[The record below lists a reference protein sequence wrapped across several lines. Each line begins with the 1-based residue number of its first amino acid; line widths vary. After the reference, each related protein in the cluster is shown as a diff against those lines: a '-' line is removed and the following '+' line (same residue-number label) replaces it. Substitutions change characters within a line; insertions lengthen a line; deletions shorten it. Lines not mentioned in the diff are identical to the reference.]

1 MHLHTEIY
9 PNLKS
14 ISELFKMYMKSILAS
29 RDNWVSRNQTLG
41 CLRLYGES
49 RVSQAQPRIS
59 AYEILLQYDWLLFFS
74 RHSLIGSQKHTATYT
89 DRLLAAGN
97 NSGADSELTIGI
109 LASQDPPLFMSN
121 GWGNKRVAQEWI
133 FDPWLVKLEPFID
146 QINKHNLNP
155 TNAIF
160 RCRSIDQPTMHG

>member
-1 MHLHTEIY
+1 
-9 PNLKS
+9 
-14 ISELFKMYMKSILAS
+14 MKSILAS

-74 RHSLIGSQKHTATYT
+74 RHSRIGSQKHTATYT

-121 GWGNKRVAQEWI
+121 GWGNKRGITGMHRSGSLIHGLWSWNLFYGYLFYIE
-133 FDPWLVKLEPFID
+133 D

-160 RCRSIDQPTMHG
+160 RCRTIDQPTMHG